1 MNEHSW
7 RVPVWTDETF
17 CSDWPDAG
25 RSCPFFRAA
34 CIFSCPHSRWENS
47 NLRSANSGTVVL
59 LWPPAEP
66 PALLE
71 AAKRDTC
78 VTDLFAVND
87 WAMTA
92 AGLLLKEI
100 AQLLKMLL
108 FISRKKFK
116 GKIDTS
122 HICTVCTSL
131 IPKGWVTVWNKT
143 RNRLKSYA
151 NKLFRSFVAFVLTCL
166 KHVIGIKF
174 RISTY

>member
-1 MNEHSW
+1 MSTADACPCGQMRHS
-7 RVPVWTDETF
+7 VQTDQMLEEV
-17 CSDWPDAG
+17 AL
-25 RSCPFFRAA
+25 FFRAA
-34 CIFSCPHSRWENS
+34 CIYSSPHSRWENT

-71 AAKRDTC
+71 AAKRDIC

-87 WAMTA
+87 WAITA

-108 FISRKKFK
+108 FISCKEFK

-122 HICTVCTSL
+122 HICTVCINPDSKRL
-131 IPKGWVTVWNKT
+131 CYCVKQKWKQIAVIWKT
-143 RNRLKSYA
+143 HFSGLLLPLS
-151 NKLFRSFVAFVLTCL
+151 
-166 KHVIGIKF
+166 
-174 RISTY
+174 